1 MKLCVNSIYLFLGC
15 IFLSELANTASIQR
29 PSRSECN
36 KKETFFK
43 RKNVYTYHYTIT
55 TSSFFAGVSDSKS
68 GSQIACSVTFKV
80 PRYCEV
86 LMQISDCSLK
96 EKKSGTEDWYE
107 DVLRADGFLQDL
119 ERYELYFQTSNGLIL
134 NNSIVADNG
143 ESVTSLNIKR
153 GILSAVEFQILEAD
167 QYEKPLQEA
176 DIFGT
181 CQTKYTFSSDKM
193 NTIHTHRNLRECSIP
208 QVFKKQF
215 TNPASL
221 IRPLAGGYTEEPI
234 SEMIYPFVSEIGC
247 DYRLDNDEQLNHV
260 TCEQI
265 QYFKPLA
272 HTSQEGEINTAYV
285 QVSQD
290 LKLVSSVEESL
301 PRPDESLNG
310 RSIINIKFDFAGG
323 DMQTFSE
330 SEVSAAFQNL
340 LSEYENGGY
349 TYKNVPASFEQLVYK
364 FRHTTSDVLE
374 ALRPSAD
381 QQVNLNFY
389 LDGLNSCGSEACM
402 RSVVS
407 TLKAGG
413 VDWVHELMFIG
424 SLTHLPDVPETVVSP
439 LYDYISSQKK
449 NVLMPMGT
457 ILSHQKHSKNVPL
470 TADLTLGR
478 VLEDILAKLE
488 EQCDTDTPLT
498 AHRELRI
505 AIKTLENIGR
515 DHAIQYVL
523 ENYQERP
530 FLTAVLQCL
539 INKNVPVS
547 ARRDVVQLFDSTSPL
562 LSYKGTPD
570 AMRDILFTI
579 LDDRREDITLRAL
592 TFTTLAKTTDL
603 DIVRR
608 LMKKVTEKDDVEQ
621 LLAYMVS
628 NIRTLLEGS
637 TPEMANV
644 TAAWTSVFQQN
655 PVNFDIPDAYSP
667 KTSKTIDLSGF
678 LKHGLSEMFGGNLYV
693 DIVYDPAFNILSM
706 MRLSLNYHIRD
717 HKYNIAEV
725 TLDIKGFDL
734 LMDVIMRKTDMTLSD
749 LYALYKMAQG
759 QGHAQ
764 GSSQGEEKVAKFQRN
779 IIKAV
784 NAIIDKVNHPG
795 MNFDL
800 GVNLKLKGKNI
811 VFASLQE
818 LIAMVREAKNPQSG
832 QPFSPEKF
840 LHQLMAGMDVF
851 KRFKNI
857 EWISL
862 QKILPTCAG
871 LPMNMS
877 VSVAGFNKIDI
888 DLQSNLAL
896 FMGKVSPN
904 VEATSSQSV
913 IYATTMTGQ
922 LTIPIGGSTHSSGLQ
937 MRIGL
942 NSERGARMRVKYG
955 YDDLIVKTANPTKEK
970 IEFYLQPILMSGD
983 SKTSEQLLHA
993 DGRMFL
999 LHHSGHEELSREA
1012 AFEKTY
1018 TRCLDSKKSLLLG
1031 RSFCVVAKYPDVK
1044 ASDNHAYFPLSG
1056 PFDMAVTMEVVDKVG
1071 WYELRFEYFVEQ
1083 ETGGALV
1090 DNLQFTHTGKGDM
1103 MSRLF
1108 NIHIKFNR
1116 QNRSLT
1122 VDSAFPEIEWNYQG
1136 DWTSYHS
1143 DTLYEYYYKDLI
1155 SVKDHPYLGII
1166 LKKYIYLDGKDRQY
1180 IFNITH
1186 PSFGVDVRAEM
1197 HAENME
1203 DSLLSKNMDLSFTYY
1218 CSQTLPFMY
1227 MLHLDALAAMRN
1239 GDKTTLQLS
1248 RSKQNTGSMLT
1259 NIQYYEHTVNIESTT
1274 EYSPGN
1280 TQRHHVITYEA
1291 DGVQKTMTVQ
1301 GNILSSKDGA
1311 TVTYNGVM
1319 DMTGEDFTIHVK
1331 SSVAIEERLSFSLT
1345 SEIDYVNN
1353 ESSRKKRSLSSIYD
1367 KFDSVE
1373 KASNEEEVAV
1383 RSQDGDQANPTE
1395 IEVEK
1400 TPDRPNLPKPPPVP
1414 VIPSIWDL
1422 PAWQTKLTINHVVKP
1437 IFHSEKALPGALE
1450 FVTDVTLK
1458 NPWNAGYRNFEAQL
1472 VFGYQIHTT
1481 FKNFHFWSHGD
1492 GNVTYTSLSG
1502 APTPDTDGSPLLEHY
1517 CGNFN
1522 IHRVA
1527 SKTFDFAWEHS
1538 DPSLEYEFVV
1548 GFDWDAYTHH
1558 KPLYFVRAHM
1568 ENKLV
1573 PFFTFNYREQFLNEE
1588 NHKKHSLAFNH
1599 AIFNITMDTDYMIKP
1614 LQFTNNGSVS
1624 LQVFGKGG
1632 GFSFENKL
1640 QRIPGAPVQAP
1651 PMLVCEIRPNSQPVA
1666 LVYSFMFTGPMT
1678 VQMKSSMIMPGAKF
1692 PVLLWTME
1700 FKPVGSSIVFIKVSW
1715 EPSFDQKV
1723 LENTQ
1728 QRPLLY
1734 SRLVSAVAD
1743 HVRGEINKPIMEKN
1757 LPFTEMSLSTVAKTV
1772 LGPYVFKTVMGVTM
1786 ISQNMI
1792 PLKYRLVPGQ
1802 ISGPPARLALFFK
1815 LLQEQGARKKE
1826 AHPAMKAFEMA
1837 HFLALKTFSKAYLV
1851 WVSNLVRGPKMK
1863 EVLDKRSY
1871 TVAFD
1876 MHVNLMKQGLKESTK
1891 QIWGTLSYN
1900 LAKVKPI
1907 FVERKQPPA
1916 LPIAMVTRHHDGSGD
1931 WIVQTYKDRFLSIPA
1946 MKAKECT
1953 YLLLADASRRQ
1964 YSLVLSPVGVTVVTP
1979 ETSISIGWD
1988 KRVTVDNCKLER
2000 KDGKITSGGLT
2011 VVTNDD
2017 LITLTTNF
2025 GLKVFCDR
2033 LDVDS
2038 CHFYMTAKRNSTIG
2052 LFGIN
2057 DGSKYTDM
2065 RLLNGQITS
2074 DTGSLLAA
2082 YAVAGP
2088 SSCYEQG
2095 TNQQPDCEPK
2105 GACSTDQ
2112 PCPYGPPE
2120 LCFDTMKAMSSCSM
2134 DDLEAVCKA
2143 TPCSDG
2149 DDKVCKVVANL
2160 VRKCKIQLQIAEE
2173 FMPQEECWLP
2183 QALESFTSSK
2193 TGPLDIV
2200 FVLSQH
2206 LSMDMS
2212 DVAKD
2217 SAPYKYLLG
2226 LLLTQTDGW
2235 EEFSDVRLGIVT
2247 FGGDAK
2253 EGRYDPAV
2261 LQSGDDSGG
2270 NGYFID
2276 REDYGFE
2283 NLANVWADGD
2293 KLSDGF
2299 EALRLAAQFPFRPT
2313 AHKIAVLIMT
2323 KEQSSGSSDDL
2334 NTLSSALTDQGIVL
2348 NVFST
2353 YAKTSS
2359 RRIMGI
2365 NWEENIITKQ
2375 DGYQDIKD
2383 MPNNDY
2389 VILIKETKGALWDL
2403 NVVKNGRDKQLNRV
2417 VDEFVAQTRRDNA
2430 EYCPAA

>member
-1 MKLCVNSIYLFLGC
+1 
-15 IFLSELANTASIQR
+15 
-29 PSRSECN
+29 
-36 KKETFFK
+36 
-43 RKNVYTYHYTIT
+43 
-55 TSSFFAGVSDSKS
+55 
-68 GSQIACSVTFKV
+68 
-80 PRYCEV
+80 
-86 LMQISDCSLK
+86 
-96 EKKSGTEDWYE
+96 
-107 DVLRADGFLQDL
+107 
-119 ERYELYFQTSNGLIL
+119 
-134 NNSIVADNG
+134 
-143 ESVTSLNIKR
+143 
-153 GILSAVEFQILEAD
+153 
-167 QYEKPLQEA
+167 
-176 DIFGT
+176 
-181 CQTKYTFSSDKM
+181 M

-340 LSEYENGGY
+340 LS
-349 TYKNVPASFEQLVYK
+349 
-364 FRHTTSDVLE
+364 D
-374 ALRPSAD
+374 
-381 QQVNLNFY
+381 
-389 LDGLNSCGSEACM
+389 
-402 RSVVS
+402 
-407 TLKAGG
+407 
-413 VDWVHELMFIG
+413 
-424 SLTHLPDVPETVVSP
+424 
-439 LYDYISSQKK
+439 
-449 NVLMPMGT
+449 
-457 ILSHQKHSKNVPL
+457 
-470 TADLTLGR
+470 
-478 VLEDILAKLE
+478 
-488 EQCDTDTPLT
+488 
-498 AHRELRI
+498 
-505 AIKTLENIGR
+505 
-515 DHAIQYVL
+515 
-523 ENYQERP
+523 
-530 FLTAVLQCL
+530 
-539 INKNVPVS
+539 
-547 ARRDVVQLFDSTSPL
+547 
-562 LSYKGTPD
+562 
-570 AMRDILFTI
+570 
-579 LDDRREDITLRAL
+579 
-592 TFTTLAKTTDL
+592 
-603 DIVRR
+603 
-608 LMKKVTEKDDVEQ
+608 
-621 LLAYMVS
+621 
-628 NIRTLLEGS
+628 
-637 TPEMANV
+637 V

-784 NAIIDKVNHPG
+784 NAIIDK
-795 MNFDL
+795 
-800 GVNLKLKGKNI
+800 
-811 VFASLQE
+811 E

-1044 ASDNHAYFPLSG
+1044 A
-1056 PFDMAVTMEVVDKVG
+1056 VG

-1203 DSLLSKNMDLSFTYY
+1203 DK
-1218 CSQTLPFMY
+1218 
-1227 MLHLDALAAMRN
+1227 
-1239 GDKTTLQLS
+1239 
-1248 RSKQNTGSMLT
+1248 
-1259 NIQYYEHTVNIESTT
+1259 HTVNIESTT

-1319 DMTGEDFTIHVK
+1319 DMTGEDFTIH
-1331 SSVAIEERLSFSLT
+1331 
-1345 SEIDYVNN
+1345 
-1353 ESSRKKRSLSSIYD
+1353 
-1367 KFDSVE
+1367 
-1373 KASNEEEVAV
+1373 EVAV

-1568 ENKLV
+1568 ENKL
-1573 PFFTFNYREQFLNEE
+1573 QFLNEE

-1772 LGPYVFKTVMGVTM
+1772 LGPYVFKTVM
-1786 ISQNMI
+1786 
-1792 PLKYRLVPGQ
+1792 
-1802 ISGPPARLALFFK
+1802 
-1815 LLQEQGARKKE
+1815 E

-2095 TNQQPDCEPK
+2095 TNQQPDCE
-2105 GACSTDQ
+2105 
-2112 PCPYGPPE
+2112 
-2120 LCFDTMKAMSSCSM
+2120 
-2134 DDLEAVCKA
+2134 AVCKA

-2173 FMPQEECWLP
+2173 FMPQ
-2183 QALESFTSSK
+2183 A
-2193 TGPLDIV
+2193 
-2200 FVLSQH
+2200 
-2206 LSMDMS
+2206 

-2253 EGRYDPAV
+2253 E
-2261 LQSGDDSGG
+2261 
-2270 NGYFID
+2270 
-2276 REDYGFE
+2276 EDYGFE